1 MTDDQYMVLPGRTP
15 GHPRRRDERGLALI
29 EFALALPLLAILVL
43 GAVDLGRAYSLATRL
58 TNAAREGARFGQY
71 APEQVATTGVCVA
84 PDSIT
89 WMASHE
95 DGSNTWTINVDKMV
109 GSTATAISGCKT
121 MQDPAATI
129 RPGDRIRV
137 RVSSSFA
144 ILTPVVAQLF
154 GNQMTITGTQEVV
167 VQGR

>member
-1 MTDDQYMVLPGRTP
+1 MVLPGRAP
-15 GHPRRRDERGLALI
+15 GRARRRDERGLALI

-58 TNAAREGARFGQY
+58 TNSAREAARFAQD

-89 WMASHE
+89 WMATHE
-95 DGSNTWTINVDKMV
+95 DGSNTWTVNVDKMV
-109 GSTATAISGCKT
+109 SGSATPLTGCRT
-121 MQDPAATI
+121 MQDPAATV

-144 ILTPVVAQLF
+144 ILTPLVAQLV
-154 GNQMTITGTQEVV
+154 GNQLTITGTQEVV

>member
-1 MTDDQYMVLPGRTP
+1 MVLPGRAP
-15 GHPRRRDERGLALI
+15 GRVRQRDERGLALI

-43 GAVDLGRAYSLATRL
+43 GAVDIGRAYSLATRL

-71 APEQVATTGVCVA
+71 APEQVATTGVCTA

-95 DGSNTWTINVDKMV
+95 DGSNSWTVNVDKMV
-109 GSTATAISGCKT
+109 GTSATALSGCRT

-129 RPGDRIRV
+129 RPGDHIRV
-137 RVSSSFA
+137 RVSTSFA
-144 ILTPVVAQLF
+144 ILTPLVGQLI
-154 GNQMTITGTQEVV
+154 GNQVTMTGSQEVV

>member
-1 MTDDQYMVLPGRTP
+1 MVLPGRAP
-15 GHPRRRDERGLALI
+15 GRVRQRDERGLALI

-43 GAVDLGRAYSLATRL
+43 GAVDIGRAYSLATRL

-71 APEQVATTGVCVA
+71 APEQVATTGVCTA

-95 DGSNTWTINVDKMV
+95 DGSNSWTVNVDKMV
-109 GSTATAISGCKT
+109 GTSATALSGCRT

-129 RPGDRIRV
+129 RPGDHIRV

-144 ILTPVVAQLF
+144 VLTPLVGQLI
-154 GNQMTITGTQEVV
+154 GNPVTMTGSQEVV

>member
-1 MTDDQYMVLPGRTP
+1 MVLPGRPP
-15 GHPRRRDERGLALI
+15 GRVRGRDERGLALI

-43 GAVDLGRAYSLATRL
+43 GAVDLGRAYSLASRL
-58 TNAAREGARFGQY
+58 TNSAREAARFGQY
-71 APEQVATTGVCVA
+71 APEQVATTGVCTA
-84 PDSIT
+84 PDSIS

-95 DGSNTWTINVDKMV
+95 DGSNSWTVSVDKMV
-109 GSTATAISGCKT
+109 GTSATPITGCKT

-129 RPGDRIRV
+129 RPGDHIRV

-144 ILTPVVAQLF
+144 ILTPLVARLV
-154 GNQMTITGTQEVV
+154 GNQLTITGSQEVV